1 MIKFKKFSLCI
12 NKINIVILLLIT
24 LSLVFLSFF
33 SSQEINSKKSL
44 SKELIATNS
53 VQLQLKRFKVFSKKF
68 LIAYNENESVVYAVK
83 RKEGGIHK
91 VSLDPKHKNPLIEE
105 FIKLPKINSRDSL
118 FVLDM
123 SFDNNDIYVSF
134 VGENSKIDE
143 CNYFYLYA
151 YNLRKEN
158 WKQLFKSTPCIPK
171 LPFHDIGGKI
181 SFNANSI
188 FVSGGNIFTIHKNE
202 EFIKNYKDLMEKTNI
217 YGSVVEI
224 DKKSL
229 KSKKISNG
237 HRSPGGL
244 FWDSSRN
251 ILWEAEHGPR
261 GGDELNFIKNNQ
273 DYGWPNVTY
282 GEKYHKKNK
291 SDFNTTYNNH
301 EGYKKPFHTWVPS
314 IGVSQIGIIVGNGEF
329 SNYWDNSLIVASL
342 KDRSLYRLRIEEN
355 RLIYLERIYIG
366 ERLRSLIITPNLIL
380 SSSDKGNLLVIK
392 VSKDEL
398 PGGPFPSLKIN
409 PYKD

>member
-1 MIKFKKFSLCI
+1 MIIFNKFPLRINKFSI
-12 NKINIVILLLIT
+12 IILLLIT
-24 LSLVFLSFF
+24 LSLVLLSFF
-33 SSQEINSKKSL
+33 TSQEINSKKSL

-53 VQLQLKRFKVFSKKF
+53 AQLQLERFKVFSKKF
-68 LIAYNENESVVYAVK
+68 LIAYNENQSVVYAVK

-91 VSLDPKHKNPLIEE
+91 VYLDSKNKNPLIEE
-105 FIKLPKINSRDSL
+105 FIELPKINSRNSL

-134 VGENSKIDE
+134 VGENSKKDE

-151 YNLRKEN
+151 YNLSNEN
-158 WKQLFKSTPCIPK
+158 WKRLFKSTPCIPK

-181 SFNANSI
+181 AFNANSI
-188 FVSGGNIFTIHKNE
+188 FISGGNIFTIHKNE
-202 EFIKNYKDLMEKTNI
+202 ENIKNYTDLMEKTNI
-217 YGSVVEI
+217 FGSVVKI

-237 HRSPGGL
+237 HRSPSGL

-251 ILWEAEHGPR
+251 ILWETEHGPR
-261 GGDELNFIKNNQ
+261 GGDELNLIKNNQ

-282 GEKYHKKNK
+282 GEKYHKKNE

-342 KDRSLYRLRIEEN
+342 KDRSLYRLRIEKD
-355 RLIYLERIYIG
+355 RLIYSERIYIG

-392 VSKDEL
+392 ISKDGL
-398 PGGPFPSLKIN
+398 AGGPFPPLKIN

>member
-1 MIKFKKFSLCI
+1 MH
-12 NKINIVILLLIT
+12 KINIVILLLIT

-33 SSQEINSKKSL
+33 SSQEINSKKKSL

-53 VQLQLKRFKVFSKKF
+53 VQLQLERFKVFSKKF

-105 FIKLPKINSRDSL
+105 FIKLPKINSRGSL

-151 YNLRKEN
+151 YNLRNEN

-188 FVSGGNIFTIHKNE
+188 FVSGGNIFTIHKTE

-251 ILWEAEHGPR
+251 ILWETEHGPR

-291 SDFNTTYNNH
+291 SEFNTTYNSH

-314 IGVSQIGIIVGNGEF
+314 VGVSQIGIIVKNGEF
-329 SNYWDNSLIVASL
+329 YNYWDNSLIVASL

-355 RLIYLERIYIG
+355 RLIYSERIYIG

-398 PGGPFPSLKIN
+398 AGGPFPSLKIN